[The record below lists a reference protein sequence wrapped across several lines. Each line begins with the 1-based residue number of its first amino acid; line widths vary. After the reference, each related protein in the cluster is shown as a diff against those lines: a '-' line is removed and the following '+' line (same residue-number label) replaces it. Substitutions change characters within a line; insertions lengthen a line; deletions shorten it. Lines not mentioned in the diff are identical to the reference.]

1 MPQYAAA
8 SVGEPSDIAH
18 RTGGR
23 FHGPITWLVSPSD
36 LGSIL
41 KPFVFLDYFGMRSR
55 PSSGLALHPRSGIAT
70 LTHLEG
76 RVRPEDT
83 SGPRGGALVTRV
95 AGSRRRRSE
104 RGENLT

>member
-8 SVGEPSDIAH
+8 SVGEPHDIAH

-36 LGSIL
+36 LGPIL
-41 KPFVFLDYFGMRSR
+41 KPFVLFDYFGMRPR
-55 PSSGLALHPRSGIAT
+55 PFSGLALHPHSGIAT

-76 RVRPEDT
+76 RVRREDT
-83 SGPRGGALVTRV
+83 SGAAGRSTREQSRG
-95 AGSRRRRSE
+95 
-104 RGENLT
+104 